1 VSGVLCYHDLSERW
15 QLGITSIPVERFAL
29 QLQYLRHRGFTFGAV
44 DDMPAHPVPL
54 RLAVSLD
61 DAFESQLVAA
71 LPVLSAMNITATAF
85 VLADYVGRPAR
96 WDYHGHDRRHAGWS
110 QLREWL
116 SAGMRIGSHGASHR
130 DLRGMVPDQLRREL
144 TGSRARIEDR
154 LGVSV
159 TCIAYPFGRHDHAVL
174 KQARETGYRTGLT
187 TRPPADDDSALVRGR
202 VVVSRLDT
210 VHSLTH
216 RLDRSWWGQV
226 ERGKQN
232 LVRFWAG
239 GTSIVQQCVGAET

>member
-1 VSGVLCYHDLSERW
+1 MSGVLCYHDLSERW
-15 QLGITSIPVERFAL
+15 QPGITSIPAERFAL
-29 QLQYLRHRGFTFGAV
+29 QLQYLLHRGFTFGAV
-44 DDMPAHPVPL
+44 DDMPVHTASL

-61 DAFESQLVAA
+61 DAFETQLAAA

-85 VLADYVGRPAR
+85 VLADYVGRSAR
-96 WDYHGHDRRHAGWS
+96 WDYHGHHRRHAGWS
-110 QLREWL
+110 QLSEWL
-116 SAGMRIGSHGASHR
+116 GAGMGIGSHGASHR
-130 DLRGMVPDQLRREL
+130 DLRGMMPEQLHREL

-159 TCIAYPFGRHDHAVL
+159 TCIAYPFGRHDQAVL
-174 KQARETGYRTGLT
+174 KQARVAGYRTGLT
-187 TRPPADDDSALVRGR
+187 TRPPADDDSILARGR

-226 ERGKQN
+226 ERGKQH

-239 GTSIVQQCVGAET
+239 GTSIVQQWAGAKT